1 MVYLNPSTNCQEL
14 ISLNLTELSKQLNVK
29 KLSATRVKNLEIFL
43 ILSKEVFITILYIT
57 GSLQW
62 NQHLDESFKSI
73 RLNYLT
79 FEKVLENL
87 CN

>member
-57 GSLQW
+57 RSIQW
-62 NQHLDESFKSI
+62 KQQVLCLEETYYSI
-73 RLNYLT
+73 DIKKNH
-79 FEKVLENL
+79 
-87 CN
+87 

>member
-1 MVYLNPSTNCQEL
+1 MVYLNPSTTCQEL

>member
-1 MVYLNPSTNCQEL
+1 MVYLNPSTTCQEL

-43 ILSKEVFITILYIT
+43 ILSREVFITILYIT

>member
-1 MVYLNPSTNCQEL
+1 MVYLNPSTTCQEL

-29 KLSATRVKNLEIFL
+29 KLSATIVNNLEIFL

-57 GSLQW
+57 GSIQW

>member
-1 MVYLNPSTNCQEL
+1 MIYLNPSTTCQEL

-57 GSLQW
+57 GSIQW

>member
-1 MVYLNPSTNCQEL
+1 MVYLNPSTTCQEL

-57 GSLQW
+57 GSIQW

>member
-1 MVYLNPSTNCQEL
+1 MIYLKPSTTCQEL

-57 GSLQW
+57 GSIQW

>member
-57 GSLQW
+57 GSIQW

>member
-1 MVYLNPSTNCQEL
+1 MVYLNPSTTCQEL
-14 ISLNLTELSKQLNVK
+14 ISLNLNELSKQLNVK

-57 GSLQW
+57 GSIQW

>member
-1 MVYLNPSTNCQEL
+1 MVYLNPSTTCQEL
-14 ISLNLTELSKQLNVK
+14 ISLTLTELSKQLNVK

-57 GSLQW
+57 GSIQW

-73 RLNYLT
+73 RLNYLI

>member
-1 MVYLNPSTNCQEL
+1 MVYLNPSTTCQEL

-57 GSLQW
+57 VSIQW
-62 NQHLDESFKSI
+62 NKHLDESFKSI
-73 RLNYLT
+73 RLNYLMDDW
-79 FEKVLENL
+79 FELSNI
-87 CN
+87 

>member
-1 MVYLNPSTNCQEL
+1 MIYLNPSTTCQEL

-43 ILSKEVFITILYIT
+43 ILSREVFITILYIT

-73 RLNYLT
+73 RLNYLMDDW
-79 FEKVLENL
+79 FELSNI
-87 CN
+87 

>member
-57 GSLQW
+57 GSIQW

-73 RLNYLT
+73 RLNYLMDDW
-79 FEKVLENL
+79 FELSNI
-87 CN
+87 

>member
-1 MVYLNPSTNCQEL
+1 MVYLNPSTTCQDL

-57 GSLQW
+57 GSIQW

>member
-1 MVYLNPSTNCQEL
+1 MIYLKPSTTCQEL
-14 ISLNLTELSKQLNVK
+14 ISLSLTELSKQLNVK

-57 GSLQW
+57 GSIQW

>member
-1 MVYLNPSTNCQEL
+1 MVYLNPSTTCQEL

-57 GSLQW
+57 GSIQW

-73 RLNYLT
+73 RLNYLMDDW
-79 FEKVLENL
+79 FELSNI
-87 CN
+87 

>member
-1 MVYLNPSTNCQEL
+1 MVYLNPSTTCQEL

-73 RLNYLT
+73 RLNYLMDDW
-79 FEKVLENL
+79 FELSNI
-87 CN
+87 